1 MNMRLRPDSRKE
13 NKKVADRNFNGGQ
26 INQSVTIVE
35 KAGADIEDVRNRIM
49 AYDKDGNAVLAADGS
64 AVLIGV
70 ALIEAG
76 INDISGTGSGK
87 VYAGDDVDI
96 QIKDI
101 GYVLSGGDI
110 AKGDE
115 VTASSGLAV
124 KAEPGSYVVGIAL
137 SAAAKD
143 EYCRV
148 QITKYQKGQE
158 AQEEVKNNG

>member
-1 MNMRLRPDSRKE
+1 MAS
-13 NKKVADRNFNGGQ
+13 RNFNGVQ

-35 KAGADIEDVRNRIM
+35 QAGVEVEDVRNRIM
-49 AYDKDGNAVLAADGS
+49 AYDKDGNAILAVDGS
-64 AVLIGV
+64 TVLVGI

-76 INDISGTGSGK
+76 INDISGVESGK
-87 VYAGDDVDI
+87 VNAGDDVDI

-101 GYVLSGGDI
+101 GYILAGGDI

-124 KAEPGSYVVGIAL
+124 KAEAGNYVIGIAL
-137 SAAAKD
+137 SAVAKD

-148 QITKYQKGQE
+148 QIAKYQK
-158 AQEEVKNNG
+158 A

>member
-1 MNMRLRPDSRKE
+1 MAN
-13 NKKVADRNFNGGQ
+13 RNFNGVQ

-35 KAGADIEDVRNRIM
+35 QAGAEIADARNRIL
-49 AYDKDGNAVLAADGS
+49 AYDKDGNVVLAADGS
-64 AVLIGV
+64 AVLVGI

-76 INDISGTGSGK
+76 INDISGVESGK
-87 VYAGDDVDI
+87 VNAGDDVDI

-101 GYVLSGGDI
+101 GYILAGGDI
-110 AKGDE
+110 AKGEE

-124 KAEPGSYVVGIAL
+124 KAEAYVVGIAL

-148 QITKYQKGQE
+148 QIAKYQK
-158 AQEEVKNNG
+158 N

>member
-1 MNMRLRPDSRKE
+1 MA
-13 NKKVADRNFNGGQ
+13 NKNFNGAQ

-35 KAGADIEDVRNRIM
+35 QAGAEIEDVRNRIVT
-49 AYDKDGNAVLAADGS
+49 YDAEGNVVLAADGS
-64 AVLIGV
+64 TVLVGI

-76 INDISGTGSGK
+76 INDISGVESGK
-87 VYAGDDVDI
+87 VNIGDGVDI

-101 GYVLSGGDI
+101 GYVLAGGDI

-124 KAEPGSYVVGIAL
+124 KAEAGNYVVGIAM
-137 SAAAKD
+137 STVVKD

-148 QITKYQKGQE
+148 QITKYQK
-158 AQEEVKNNG
+158 A

>member
-1 MNMRLRPDSRKE
+1 MRLRQDSKE
-13 NKKVADRNFNGGQ
+13 DKEVANRNFNGTQ

-35 KAGADIEDVRNRIM
+35 QAGADIEDVRNRIM
-49 AYDKDGNAVLAADGS
+49 AYDKDGNVVLAADGS
-64 AVLIGV
+64 AVPVGI

-76 INDISGTGSGK
+76 INDVSGVESGK
-87 VYAGDDVDI
+87 VSAGDDVDI

-101 GYVLSGGDI
+101 GYVLAGGAI

-124 KAEPGSYVVGIAL
+124 KAESSNYVVGIAL
-137 SAAAKD
+137 SASAKD

-148 QITKYQKGQE
+148 QITKYQKG
-158 AQEEVKNNG
+158 